1 MSDKLYIPLN
11 HRYSGMRYS
20 RQVILKEIGEENQ
33 KRLLASK
40 VAIVGLGA
48 TGSSSAEMLARA
60 GVGHLVLIDR
70 DVVELS
76 NLQRQSLFSEA
87 DLEKPKAVAAR
98 DAIHS
103 INSEIKVEA
112 YPIDLEC
119 DKVSVLE
126 ADLILDCTDNLF
138 TRFLIN
144 DYCKKNKKPWIYAA
158 VVGTKGMTM
167 NFLPANK
174 VCFNCIFKMVEG
186 LDTCAT
192 MGILNTAPS
201 VISAFQVTEAIKILT
216 GQKPFKD
223 LVHIDVWKQTFEK
236 VKVVS
241 DKKCAV
247 CKGDYEYL
255 DGKKQEIVKFCG
267 SGTYQIKGK
276 FDYEELKRKL
286 SKVGKI
292 QDAGVCFRFSAMTIF
307 PDRVIIK
314 AQTEEEAKV
323 MYAQVV
329 GN

>member
-1 MSDKLYIPLN
+1 
-11 HRYSGMRYS
+11 MRYS
-20 RQVILKEIGEENQ
+20 RQTILKEIGEENQ
-33 KRLLASK
+33 KKLLASK
-40 VAIVGLGA
+40 VVIVGLGA
-48 TGSSSAEMLARA
+48 TGSSSAEMLCRA
-60 GVGHLVLIDR
+60 GVGTLILIDR

-76 NLQRQSLFSEA
+76 NLQRQSLFSEE
-87 DLEKPKAVAAR
+87 DIGKPKAVAAR

-103 INSEIKVEA
+103 INSETKADA
-112 YPIDLEC
+112 YPIDLDHEN
-119 DKVSVLE
+119 VSILE

-144 DYCKKNKKPWIYAA
+144 DYCKRNKKPWIYSA

-167 NFLPANK
+167 NFLPSNK

-186 LDTCAT
+186 LDTCST

-201 VISAFQVTEAIKILT
+201 AISSFQATEAIKILT
-216 GQKPFKD
+216 GQKPSKD
-223 LVHIDVWKQTFEK
+223 LIHIDLWKQTFEK
-236 VKVVS
+236 IKVKA
-241 DKKCAV
+241 DKKCTV
-247 CKGDYEYL
+247 CKGSYEYL
-255 DGKKQEIVKFCG
+255 DGKKQEIIKFCG

-314 AQTEEEAKV
+314 AQTEEEART
-323 MYAQVV
+323 MYSQVV

>member
-1 MSDKLYIPLN
+1 
-11 HRYSGMRYS
+11 MRYS
-20 RQVILKEIGEENQ
+20 RQEILKEIGAENQ
-33 KRLLASK
+33 KKLLASK
-40 VAIVGLGA
+40 VVIVGLGA
-48 TGSSSAEMLARA
+48 TGSSSAELLARA
-60 GVGHLVLIDR
+60 GIGHLVLIDR

-76 NLQRQSLFSEA
+76 NLQRQSLFSEE
-87 DLEKPKAVAAR
+87 DIGKPKAVAAR
-98 DAIHS
+98 DAIHA
-103 INSEIKVEA
+103 INSEVKADA
-112 YPIDLEC
+112 YPVDLEC

-144 DYCKKNKKPWIYAA
+144 DYCKKNKKPWIYSA
-158 VVGTKGMTM
+158 VVGTKGMVM
-167 NFLPANK
+167 NFLPASK

-201 VISAFQVTEAIKILT
+201 VISSFQVTEAIKFLT
-216 GQKPFKD
+216 GQKASKD
-223 LVHIDVWKQTFEK
+223 LVHIDVWKQAFEK
-236 VKVVS
+236 IKVS
-241 DKKCAV
+241 ADKKCPV
-247 CKGDYEYL
+247 CKGNYEYL
-255 DGKKQEIVKFCG
+255 EGKNQEIIKFCG

-286 SKVGKI
+286 SMVGKV

-323 MYAQVV
+323 MYSQVV